1 MKNFKNAVCG
11 ILILIG
17 FFLMVGIAG
26 WYENHYTLQGKVVDN
41 LNGEISVEC
50 GNGKIWKFTADSED
64 YPLNI
69 EVELTM
75 FTNYTTQIKDDEII
89 KIKIK

>member
-1 MKNFKNAVCG
+1 MKFKNAVCG

-17 FFLMVGIAG
+17 FFLMIGIVG
-26 WYENHYTLQGKVVDN
+26 WYENHYILQGKVVNN

-50 GNGKIWKFTADSED
+50 GNGKIWKFAADSKD
-64 YPLNI
+64 YPLNTK
-69 EVELTM
+69 VELTM
-75 FTNYTTQIKDDEII
+75 FNNYTTQIKDDEII

>member
-11 ILILIG
+11 VLILIS
-17 FFLMVGIAG
+17 FFLMIGIVG
-26 WYENHYTLQGKVVDN
+26 WYENHYTLQGKVVNN
-41 LNGEISVEC
+41 LNGEINVEY
-50 GNGKIWKFTADSED
+50 GNGKIWKFAADSED
-64 YPLNI
+64 YPLNTEI
-69 EVELTM
+69 ELTM